1 MSTNGR
7 NGGDDEIML
16 GESLK
21 SSSEKQ
27 TVDDVMLG
35 RAYTPEKSFSVAPRP
50 TEVGE
55 LHSTETPEERFVEL
69 QRLTDGYLTDDERDM
84 LERAFRFAD
93 AAHKGVTRKSGEPY
107 IIHPVEVAIILAD
120 LRMDGE
126 TLCAA
131 LLHDTIEDTD
141 VTYQDVATEFNE
153 NVAAL
158 VDGVT

>member
-27 TVDDVMLG
+27 TVDDAMLG

-84 LERAFRFAD
+84 LSARSASPTRRTKASRANRASPISS
-93 AAHKGVTRKSGEPY
+93 TRSRSPSS
-107 IIHPVEVAIILAD
+107 
-120 LRMDGE
+120 
-126 TLCAA
+126 
-131 LLHDTIEDTD
+131 
-141 VTYQDVATEFNE
+141 
-153 NVAAL
+153 
-158 VDGVT
+158 

>member
-55 LHSTETPEERFVEL
+55 LHSTETPEETGFPPR
-69 QRLTDGYLTDDERDM
+69 
-84 LERAFRFAD
+84 
-93 AAHKGVTRKSGEPY
+93 
-107 IIHPVEVAIILAD
+107 
-120 LRMDGE
+120 
-126 TLCAA
+126 CA
-131 LLHDTIEDTD
+131 
-141 VTYQDVATEFNE
+141 
-153 NVAAL
+153 
-158 VDGVT
+158 

>member
-35 RAYTPEKSFSVAPRP
+35 RAHTPEKSFSVAPRP

-93 AAHKGVTRKSGEPY
+93 AAVMHMWAKSTLPT
-107 IIHPVEVAIILAD
+107 ILD
-120 LRMDGE
+120 FKEL
-126 TLCAA
+126 
-131 LLHDTIEDTD
+131 
-141 VTYQDVATEFNE
+141 
-153 NVAAL
+153 
-158 VDGVT
+158 